1 MVSRILLVTKNRGAY
16 QGVGTFTTTATG
28 EFPERPTPR
37 FCSAIAGA
45 VNADTAVA
53 TVAAVVNDL
62 KPAMKVSFTKE
73 PVWLPED
80 LDKGR

>member
-28 EFPERPTPR
+28 EFPARPTPK
-37 FCSAIAGA
+37 FCSAMAGPL
-45 VNADTAVA
+45 NADTAVA

-62 KPAMKVSFTKE
+62 KRAMKVSFATG
-73 PVWLPED
+73 PVWPL
-80 LDKGR
+80 